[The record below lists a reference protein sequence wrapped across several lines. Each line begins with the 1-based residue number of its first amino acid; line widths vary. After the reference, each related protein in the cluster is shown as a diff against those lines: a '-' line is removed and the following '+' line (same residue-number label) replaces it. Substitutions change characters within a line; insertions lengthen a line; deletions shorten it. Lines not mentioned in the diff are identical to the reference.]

1 MLILTPYVVNN
12 IQFTYLRKQ
21 SCHSIILFLTN
32 LNCLAPVKYN
42 MDYHESHVA
51 TCMNITETGKT

>member
-12 IQFTYLRKQ
+12 IQFTNLRKQ
-21 SCHSIILFLTN
+21 SRHSIVLFLTD

-42 MDYHESHVA
+42 IDWHESYVENYIC
-51 TCMNITETGKT
+51 T